1 MKNVLYTFK
10 NKLYL
15 YTIINEIYFQKFLH
29 RKDSKMDKLSPKFWI
44 ITLMVFA
51 AAFVRLIPHPPN
63 FAPIAA
69 MALFGG
75 AYFSKKWA
83 AFLVPL
89 AAMFITDL
97 ILGFHSTM
105 WAVYL
110 SFALIVVIGMLMI
123 KQKKITNIFFAS
135 VTSSVAF
142 FIITNFGAWLT
153 SPFYAKTGAGLAA
166 CYTSAIPFFHQTLL
180 SDLFFVGILF
190 GAYHLIKTKYPVL
203 AESKV

>member
-1 MKNVLYTFK
+1 MKGREMNNLT
-10 NKLYL
+10 
-15 YTIINEIYFQKFLH
+15 
-29 RKDSKMDKLSPKFWI
+29 PKFWVL
-44 ITLMVFA
+44 TLMIFA
-51 AAFVRLIPHPPN
+51 SAFVRLIPHPPN

-83 AFLVPL
+83 AFLVPI

-97 ILGFHSTM
+97 IIGFHSTM

-123 KQKKITNIFFAS
+123 KQKKIGNIFFAS
-135 VTSSVAF
+135 VTSSVVF
-142 FIITNFGAWLT
+142 FIVTNFGAWLT
-153 SPFYAKTGAGLAA
+153 SPFYEKTGTGLAV
-166 CYTSAIPFFHQTLL
+166 CYTAAIPFFHQTLL

-190 GAYHLIKTKYPVL
+190 GAYHLAKQKLPQL

>member
-1 MKNVLYTFK
+1 ME
-10 NKLYL
+10 KL
-15 YTIINEIYFQKFLH
+15 K
-29 RKDSKMDKLSPKFWI
+29 PKFWV
-44 ITLMVFA
+44 ITLMIFA

-97 ILGFHSTM
+97 ILGIHETM

-123 KQKKITNIFFAS
+123 KQKKIGNIFLAS
-135 VTSSVAF
+135 VTSSVVF
-142 FIITNFGAWLT
+142 FIFTNFGVWLST
-153 SPFYAKTGAGLAA
+153 PYYEKTGTGLAA
-166 CYTSAIPFFHQTLL
+166 CYTAAIPFFHQTLL

-190 GAYHLIKTKYPVL
+190 GVYHLVKMKFPVL
-203 AESKV
+203 AESKL

>member
-1 MKNVLYTFK
+1 
-10 NKLYL
+10 
-15 YTIINEIYFQKFLH
+15 
-29 RKDSKMDKLSPKFWI
+29 MDKLNPKFWVL
-44 ITLMVFA
+44 TLMIFA

-75 AYFSKKWA
+75 AYFNKKWA
-83 AFLVPL
+83 AFLVPIT
-89 AAMFITDL
+89 AMFITDL

-110 SFALIVVIGMLMI
+110 SFTIIVVIGMLMI
-123 KQKKITNIFFAS
+123 RQKKISNIFFAS
-135 VTSSVAF
+135 VSSSVAF
-142 FIITNFGAWLT
+142 FIITNFGAWLST
-153 SPFYAKTGAGLAA
+153 PFYEKTGAGLAA
-166 CYTSAIPFFHQTLL
+166 CYTAAIPFFHQTLL